1 MPPKSSGPG
10 GPKRPPPPRRPPPP
24 GGAGAGP
31 GRPPPPPS
39 SKANNEADEDEDPFG
54 AETPSKNNG
63 GTFADFANFDS
74 FEVSFFDFFLRRIV
88 KIFEGIM
95 FYDLCVA
102 LKVFVFVEKIFFAVY
117 IGTLFQK
124 YCFGIYVN
132 DVQCVKVIFDPLT
145 LPSFMYVPFDMSK
158 Y

>member
-74 FEVSFFDFFLRRIV
+74 FEVSFYSLRIIV
-88 KIFEGIM
+88 KIFGRN
-95 FYDLCVA
+95 DNVLCVA
-102 LKVFVFVEKIFFAVY
+102 LKVSVFVEKIFCPVY
-117 IGTLFQK
+117 IGTPFQR
-124 YCFGIYVN
+124 YCFGNIH
-132 DVQCVKVIFDPLT
+132 K
-145 LPSFMYVPFDMSK
+145 
-158 Y
+158 